1 MFDIARKDLDFFFFK
16 EIVINVMLTKETDLI
31 EKIQEFKYLVS
42 TIQSEEESVGRVETN
57 QGWFV
62 PEG

>member
-1 MFDIARKDLDFFFFK
+1 MFDIAQKDLDFFLK

-57 QGWFV
+57 QG
-62 PEG
+62 

>member
-1 MFDIARKDLDFFFFK
+1 MFDIAQKNLDFFFFK

-57 QGWFV
+57 QG
-62 PEG
+62 

>member
-57 QGWFV
+57 QG
-62 PEG
+62 

>member
-1 MFDIARKDLDFFFFK
+1 MFDIARKDLDFFFFFFK

-57 QGWFV
+57 QG
-62 PEG
+62 

>member
-1 MFDIARKDLDFFFFK
+1 MFDIAQKNRDFFFFK

-42 TIQSEEESVGRVETN
+42 TMQSEEESVGRVETN
-57 QGWFV
+57 QG
-62 PEG
+62 

>member
-1 MFDIARKDLDFFFFK
+1 MFDIARKDLDYFFFK

-57 QGWFV
+57 QG
-62 PEG
+62 

>member
-1 MFDIARKDLDFFFFK
+1 MFDIARKDLDFFFFLK

-57 QGWFV
+57 QG
-62 PEG
+62 

>member
-1 MFDIARKDLDFFFFK
+1 MFDIARKDLDFFFK

-42 TIQSEEESVGRVETN
+42 TIQSEEERVGRVETN
-57 QGWFV
+57 QG
-62 PEG
+62 

>member
-1 MFDIARKDLDFFFFK
+1 MFDIAQKNRDYFFFK

-42 TIQSEEESVGRVETN
+42 TMQSEEESVGRVETN
-57 QGWFV
+57 QG
-62 PEG
+62 

>member
-1 MFDIARKDLDFFFFK
+1 MFDIARKDLDFFFK

-57 QGWFV
+57 QG
-62 PEG
+62 

>member
-1 MFDIARKDLDFFFFK
+1 MFDIAQKDLDFFFK

-57 QGWFV
+57 QG
-62 PEG
+62 

>member
-1 MFDIARKDLDFFFFK
+1 MFDIARKDLDFFFLK

-57 QGWFV
+57 QG
-62 PEG
+62 

>member
-31 EKIQEFKYLVS
+31 EKIQEFQYLVS

-57 QGWFV
+57 QG
-62 PEG
+62 